1 MLQTQRNLLQA
12 FAMDEEELHEEK
24 WLLLIISTP
33 LSTFTTTIHCILNG
47 LLPYQAS
54 ISLHVH
60 VVCFVYSLMTL
71 IDQVQHILPQP
82 WWDYQFL
89 S

>member
-1 MLQTQRNLLQA
+1 
-12 FAMDEEELHEEK
+12 MDEEELHEEK
-24 WLLLIISTP
+24 WLLLIISTT
-33 LSTFTTTIHCILNG
+33 LSTFTTMIHYCILNG

-71 IDQVQHILPQP
+71 MDQVQHILPQP